1 MTLESWLKFKGALD
15 QAGITKYQIDTDTDY
30 HLFNDTDAGKVIV
43 LDEGSST
50 FYNFRQR
57 VANGSDGWK
66 DPIVVTGCTVED
78 IHMVKFGA
86 KPDKIRE
93 FIEAMGLNLTD
104 EQKDAVI
111 KINKGN
117 YDINPAT
124 NDYIL
129 AGFKVLTEEEIKALS
144 EQEKIDYQTK
154 LNIYNERQKFNR
166 QNVNVQI
173 DY

>member
-1 MTLESWLKFKGALD
+1 MKMESWLKFKNAID

-43 LDEGSST
+43 LDEGTET

-57 VANGSDGWK
+57 VANGADGWN
-66 DPIVVTGCTVED
+66 DPIIVTGCTVED

-86 KPDKIRE
+86 RPDKIRE
-93 FIEAMGLNLTD
+93 FIEAMGLNLTED
-104 EQKDAVI
+104 QEKAVI

-124 NDYIL
+124 GDYIL
-129 AGFKVLTEEEIKALS
+129 AGFKVLTEEEVEALS
-144 EQEKIDYQTK
+144 PQEKIDYEK
-154 LNIYNERQKFNR
+154 NLEIYNERQKFNKPN
-166 QNVNVQI
+166 QVVEI
-173 DY
+173 TY